1 MKPLSATAPPTGFV
15 VLWRKHEGGRERRTI
30 VKKKGGSGEKGRIAG
45 FFTLLNI
52 HTQGIFDWVENLKVI
67 PQQEFIGFVIA

>member
-1 MKPLSATAPPTGFV
+1 M
-15 VLWRKHEGGRERRTI
+15 
-30 VKKKGGSGEKGRIAG
+30 KKKGGSGEKGRIAG